1 MTRRYRDPQSVS
13 SRQHLESARTGWCVV
28 GSLFRWSVDRNLAAR
43 HVRARIHAMLSLPGF
58 RAVRKYR
65 PSCGAGSPSLRK
77 ARGHR
82 FPFSFTVSFL
92 LLSCA
97 APAAAQ
103 AKPQRIVSTSPSITE
118 TLFALGIG
126 DRVVGVSQ
134 FCNYP
139 PQVKKLPKVGSYIKP
154 NAEAIARL
162 APNLVVLEW
171 SSPELTERLN
181 TLHIA
186 FIEVPHSTLE
196 DIFFEIQIIGKA
208 AGVPDRSA
216 SLIAQIKG
224 ALEGIRMKAKAM
236 PSPRVL
242 VIVDRQQGTLN
253 NLTAVGPDNYVN
265 QILEIAG
272 GTNVLAKSGV
282 PQYPRISLE
291 TVLRENPD
299 VIIDISG
306 TQETD
311 AARRASRAATVAL
324 WNKYRDI
331 PAVRNHHVYAGTTD
345 SLVVPGPR
353 TVLATE
359 RLFDFVHGIGGS
371 D

>member
-1 MTRRYRDPQSVS
+1 MISCLRSIAK
-13 SRQHLESARTGWCVV
+13 SA
-28 GSLFRWSVDRNLAAR
+28 
-43 HVRARIHAMLSLPGF
+43 
-58 RAVRKYR
+58 
-65 PSCGAGSPSLRK
+65 GAIPLRLNVF
-77 ARGHR
+77 AI
-82 FPFSFTVSFL
+82 L
-92 LLSCA
+92 LLISA
-97 APAAAQ
+97 LPLLAQ
-103 AKPQRIVSTSPSITE
+103 TKPQRIVSTAPSITE

-139 PQVKKLPKVGSYIKP
+139 PQVQKLPKVGSYIRP
-154 NAEAIARL
+154 DAEAIARL
-162 APNLVVLEW
+162 APDLVVLQR
-171 SSPELTERLN
+171 SSSELTGRLN
-181 TLHIA
+181 ALHIP
-186 FIEVPHSTLE
+186 FLEVPHSTLE
-196 DIFFEIQIIGKA
+196 DIFAEIQLIGNA

-216 SLIAQIKG
+216 SLVAQIKG
-224 ALEGIRMKAKAM
+224 SLDAIQSRAKAM

-253 NLTAVGPDNYVN
+253 NLIAVGPDNYVN

-272 GTNVLAKSGV
+272 GTNVLAKPGV

-299 VIIDISG
+299 VIIDLSG
-306 TQETD
+306 TQETE
-311 AARRASRAATVAL
+311 AARRASRAATLAL
-324 WNKYRDI
+324 WSQYRDMA
-331 PAVRNHHVYAGTTD
+331 AVRNGHVYAGTTD

-353 TVLATE
+353 TPIATQ

>member
-1 MTRRYRDPQSVS
+1 M
-13 SRQHLESARTGWCVV
+13 LIFGIAA
-28 GSLFRWSVDRNLAAR
+28 LLAQ
-43 HVRARIHAMLSLPGF
+43 
-58 RAVRKYR
+58 
-65 PSCGAGSPSLRK
+65 
-77 ARGHR
+77 
-82 FPFSFTVSFL
+82 T
-92 LLSCA
+92 
-97 APAAAQ
+97 
-103 AKPQRIVSTSPSITE
+103 KPQRIVSTAPSITE

-139 PQVKKLPKVGSYIKP
+139 PEVQKLPKVGSYIRP
-154 NAEAIARL
+154 DAEAIARL
-162 APNLVVLEW
+162 APDLVVLQR
-171 SSPELTERLN
+171 SSSELTGRLN
-181 TLHIA
+181 ALHIA

-196 DIFFEIQIIGKA
+196 DIFTEIQLIGKA

-216 SLIAQIKG
+216 SLVAQIKG
-224 ALEGIRMKAKAM
+224 SLDAIQSKAKAM

-253 NLTAVGPDNYVN
+253 NLIAVGPDNYVN

-272 GTNVLAKSGV
+272 GTNVLAKPGL

-299 VIIDISG
+299 VIIDLSG
-306 TQETD
+306 TQETE
-311 AARRASRAATVAL
+311 AARRASRAATLAL
-324 WNKYRDI
+324 WSQYRDMA
-331 PAVRNHHVYAGTTD
+331 AVRNGHVYAGTTD

-353 TVLATE
+353 TPIATQ

>member
-1 MTRRYRDPQSVS
+1 MRALQAFRHFDPLRLHFATRS
-13 SRQHLESARTGWCVV
+13 
-28 GSLFRWSVDRNLAAR
+28 RWSRP
-43 HVRARIHAMLSLPGF
+43 SLPRRF
-58 RAVRKYR
+58 
-65 PSCGAGSPSLRK
+65 SLI
-77 ARGHR
+77 
-82 FPFSFTVSFL
+82 PL
-92 LLSCA
+92 LLMACA
-97 APAAAQ
+97 FGLPAQ
-103 AKPQRIVSTSPSITE
+103 TRPQHIVSTTPSITE
-118 TLFALGIG
+118 TLFALGLG

-139 PQVKKLPKVGSYIKP
+139 PEVRKLPKVGSYIRP
-154 NAEAIARL
+154 DAEAIARL
-162 APNLVVLEW
+162 TPDLVIFER
-171 SSPELTERLN
+171 SSAELTERLN

-186 FIEVPHSTLE
+186 FIDVPNTSLE
-196 DIFFEIQIIGKA
+196 DIYTEIQLIGKA

-216 SLIAQIKG
+216 SLIAQTKG
-224 ALEGIRMKAKAM
+224 SLDIIRSRAKAM

-253 NLTAVGPDNYVN
+253 NLIAVGPNNYVN
-265 QILEIAG
+265 QILDIAG
-272 GTNVLAKSGV
+272 GTNVLAQPGL

-299 VIIDISG
+299 VIIDLSG

-311 AARRASRAATVAL
+311 AARRISRAETLSL
-324 WNKYRDI
+324 WNQYRDLK
-331 PAVRNHHVYAGTTD
+331 AVSSGHVYVGTAD

-353 TVLATE
+353 TPVATQ

>member
-1 MTRRYRDPQSVS
+1 MRVLQAFRHFDPL
-13 SRQHLESARTGWCVV
+13 RLHFTAGL
-28 GSLFRWSVDRNLAAR
+28 RWSP
-43 HVRARIHAMLSLPGF
+43 HSLP
-58 RAVRKYR
+58 
-65 PSCGAGSPSLRK
+65 
-77 ARGHR
+77 HR
-82 FPFSFTVSFL
+82 FSLIPL
-92 LLSCA
+92 LLIACA
-97 APAAAQ
+97 LASPAQ
-103 AKPQRIVSTSPSITE
+103 TRPQRIVSTTPSITE
-118 TLFALGIG
+118 TLFALGLG
-126 DRVVGVSQ
+126 DKVVGVSQ

-139 PQVKKLPKVGSYIKP
+139 PEVRKLPKVGSYIRP
-154 NAEAIARL
+154 DAEAIARL
-162 APNLVVLEW
+162 APDLVVFER
-171 SSPELTERLN
+171 SSTELTERLSA
-181 TLHIA
+181 LHIA
-186 FIEVPHSTLE
+186 FINVPNGTLE
-196 DIFFEIQIIGKA
+196 DIYTEIQLIGKA

-224 ALEGIRMKAKAM
+224 SLDIIRSKAKAM

-253 NLTAVGPDNYVN
+253 NLIAVGPNNYVN

-272 GTNVLAKSGV
+272 GTNVLAQPRL

-299 VIIDISG
+299 VIIDLSG

-311 AARRASRAATVAL
+311 AARRISRAGTLSL
-324 WNKYRDI
+324 WNQYRDLK
-331 PAVRNHHVYAGTTD
+331 AVRSGHVYAGTAD

-353 TVLATE
+353 TSVATQ

>member
-1 MTRRYRDPQSVS
+1 MRSPHESRRSDTRPR
-13 SRQHLESARTGWCVV
+13 HRTPRSPGLWQIQRR
-28 GSLFRWSVDRNLAAR
+28 LFRFA
-43 HVRARIHAMLSLPGF
+43 
-58 RAVRKYR
+58 
-65 PSCGAGSPSLRK
+65 
-77 ARGHR
+77 
-82 FPFSFTVSFL
+82 TVL
-92 LLSCA
+92 LLA
-97 APAAAQ
+97 GAVTAAQ
-103 AKPQRIVSTSPSITE
+103 DKPQRIVSTSPSITE

-139 PQVKKLPKVGSYIKP
+139 PEVQKLPKIGSYIKP
-154 NAEAIARL
+154 DAEAIARL
-162 APNLVVLEW
+162 APELVVLERN
-171 SSPELTERLN
+171 SSALTERLN
-181 TLHIA
+181 ALHIA

-196 DIFFEIQIIGKA
+196 DIFSEIQIIGKA
-208 AGVPDRSA
+208 AGVPERSA

-224 ALEGIRMKAKAM
+224 SLDAIQSKAKAT

-242 VIVDRQQGTLN
+242 VIVDRQQGALN
-253 NLTAVGPDNYVN
+253 NLIAVGPANYVN

-272 GTNVLAKSGV
+272 GSNVLAKSGV

-299 VIIDISG
+299 VIIDLSG
-306 TQETD
+306 TQETE
-311 AARRASRAATVAL
+311 AARRASRASTLAL
-324 WNKYRDI
+324 WGQYGEMA
-331 PAVRNHHVYAGTTD
+331 AVRNHHVYAGTTD

-353 TVLATE
+353 TPMATQ